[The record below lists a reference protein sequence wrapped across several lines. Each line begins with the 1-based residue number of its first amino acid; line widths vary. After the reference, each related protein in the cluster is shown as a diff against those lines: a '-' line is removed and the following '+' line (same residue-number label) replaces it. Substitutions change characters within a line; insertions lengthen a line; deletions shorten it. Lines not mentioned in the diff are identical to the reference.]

1 MTMTQSV
8 PAFLSEHFVCSA
20 HFFLEQTD
28 TGGKLTEEQW
38 RNVKTFEDLDVSV
51 GSLSPELVEQTI
63 QLRAR
68 NAEAFENSVSAMCA
82 AVCDTFRPLTAAD
95 FLQKVNEDIRSEF
108 EFGKS
113 KGRENGVLMRELEE
127 VTAEFAAK
135 DRAREEK
142 KARKKMAVAAEN

>member
-1 MTMTQSV
+1 MTQSV

-38 RNVKTFEDLDVSV
+38 RNVKTFEDLDN
-51 GSLSPELVEQTI
+51 SLDGVPLELIEQTI
-63 QLRAR
+63 QLRVR
-68 NAEAFENSVSAMCA
+68 NPEAFENSVSAMCA
-82 AVCDTFRPLTAAD
+82 AVCDTFGPLTAAD

-113 KGRENGVLMRELEE
+113 KGRENSEIMRDVEE
-127 VTAEFAAK
+127 MAAEFAAK

-142 KARKKMAVAAEN
+142 ARKKMAVAAEN

>member
-1 MTMTQSV
+1 MTQSV
-8 PAFLSEHFVCSA
+8 PAFLSEHFVCGA

-38 RNVKTFEDLDVSV
+38 RNVKTFEDLD
-51 GSLSPELVEQTI
+51 GSLDSVPPELIEQTI

-68 NAEAFENSVSAMCA
+68 DAEAFENSVSAMCA

-95 FLQKVNEDIRSEF
+95 FVEKVNEDIRSEF

-113 KGRENGVLMRELEE
+113 KGREDGALMREVEE
-127 VTAEFAAK
+127 MTAAF
-135 DRAREEK
+135 RE
-142 KARKKMAVAAEN
+142 RRHGRSRRSLTS

>member
-1 MTMTQSV
+1 MAQSV
-8 PAFLSEHFVCSA
+8 TAFLSEHFLCSA

-28 TGGKLTEEQW
+28 TGGKLTEEEW
-38 RNVKTFEDLDVSV
+38 RSVKTFEDLDDSIER
-51 GSLSPELVEQTI
+51 LPPELIEETI

-95 FLQKVNEDIRSEF
+95 FLQKVNEDIRFEF

-113 KGRENGVLMRELEE
+113 KGRERGVLLRELEE
-127 VTAEFAAK
+127 MAAEFAAK

-142 KARKKMAVAAEN
+142 AREKTAVAAEN

>member
-1 MTMTQSV
+1 MTQSV
-8 PAFLSEHFVCSA
+8 PAFLSEHFICSA

-38 RNVKTFEDLDVSV
+38 RNVKTFEDLDN
-51 GSLSPELVEQTI
+51 SLDGVPLELIEQTI

-95 FLQKVNEDIRSEF
+95 FLQTVNEDTYLLVLAPYAVVLLDAARSRQDWDDVPE
-108 EFGKS
+108 
-113 KGRENGVLMRELEE
+113 
-127 VTAEFAAK
+127 
-135 DRAREEK
+135 
-142 KARKKMAVAAEN
+142 

>member
-1 MTMTQSV
+1 MTQSV
-8 PAFLSEHFVCSA
+8 PAFLSEHFVSSA

-38 RNVKTFEDLDVSV
+38 RNVKTFEDLDGSV

-68 NAEAFENSVSAMCA
+68 NPEAFENSVSAMCA

-95 FLQKVNEDIRSEF
+95 FLQRVNEDIRSEF

-113 KGRENGVLMRELEE
+113 QGREHGVLLREVEE
-127 VTAEFAAK
+127 MAAEFAAK
-135 DRAREEK
+135 DRAREK
-142 KARKKMAVAAEN
+142 KASKKMAVAAEN

>member
-1 MTMTQSV
+1 MTQSV
-8 PAFLSEHFVCSA
+8 PACLSEHFICSA
-20 HFFLEQTD
+20 YFSLEQTD

-38 RNVKTFEDLDVSV
+38 RDVKTFEDLDNSLDSV
-51 GSLSPELVEQTI
+51 PLELIEQTI

-68 NAEAFENSVSAMCA
+68 NPEAFENSVSAMCA

-113 KGRENGVLMRELEE
+113 KGRENSEIMREVEE
-127 VTAEFAAK
+127 MAAEFAAK

-142 KARKKMAVAAEN
+142 VRKKVAVAAEN

>member
-1 MTMTQSV
+1 MTMNQSA

-28 TGGKLTEEQW
+28 AGGKLTEEQW
-38 RNVKTFEDLDVSV
+38 RNVKTFEDLDNSIDSV
-51 GSLSPELVEQTI
+51 PLELIEQTI
-63 QLRAR
+63 QLRTR

-95 FLQKVNEDIRSEF
+95 FLQKVNEDMRSEF

-113 KGRENGVLMRELEE
+113 KGRENSEIMREVEE
-127 VTAEFAAK
+127 MAAEFAAK

-142 KARKKMAVAAEN
+142 ARKKMAVAAEN